1 MIDTISL
8 MHSCDLIAEAS
19 AKHIRVTHALQRGQV
34 ERATDLLAG
43 RMSNIIASRLMEG
56 DDQGILNP
64 HIDRLT
70 QVPGPLLSRTLSDAC
85 RREIER
91 LRHA

>member
-43 RMSNIIASRLMEG
+43 RMGNIIASRIVEG

-64 HIDRLT
+64 HIDRLRE
-70 QVPGPLLSRTLSDAC
+70 VHGPLMARMLNDAC
-85 RREIER
+85 EREIKR